1 MKFYPNDQG
10 TKATKR
16 TKLDNIKC
24 YSSNCHKQVY
34 LSKARSAEL
43 HGCMHPLS
51 FNRRGTYLTGC
62 VSKQKWTSKGFWIF
76 EKLPGYE
83 EMNLTNWTNR
93 VLVILAC
100 MQSFQNQAK
109 PRTLA
114 KKSAYPTAHLIK
126 VTANTL
132 WFLYLSNKHG
142 YLSHPLEPI

>member
-62 VSKQKWTSKGFWIF
+62 VSKQKWTSKGFDF
-76 EKLPGYE
+76 LKTSRLRRMEFNKL
-83 EMNLTNWTNR
+83 NKHW

>member
-62 VSKQKWTSKGFWIF
+62 VSKQKWTSKGFDF
-76 EKLPGYE
+76 LKTSRLRRMEFNKLNKQSAGNPCLYAE
-83 EMNLTNWTNR
+83 FPESSKTTNSGQEVCIPYSPFN
-93 VLVILAC
+93 
-100 MQSFQNQAK
+100 QSHSKYSMISLF
-109 PRTLA
+109 
-114 KKSAYPTAHLIK
+114 
-126 VTANTL
+126 V
-132 WFLYLSNKHG
+132 
-142 YLSHPLEPI
+142 

>member
-62 VSKQKWTSKGFWIF
+62 VSKQKWTSKGFDF
-76 EKLPGYE
+76 LKTSRLRRMEFNKLNKQSAVNPCLYAE
-83 EMNLTNWTNR
+83 FPESSKTTNSGQEVCIPYSPFN
-93 VLVILAC
+93 
-100 MQSFQNQAK
+100 QSHSKYSMISLF
-109 PRTLA
+109 
-114 KKSAYPTAHLIK
+114 
-126 VTANTL
+126 V
-132 WFLYLSNKHG
+132 
-142 YLSHPLEPI
+142 

>member
-1 MKFYPNDQG
+1 MKFYPNDHG

-76 EKLPGYE
+76 EKLPGCK
-83 EMNLTNWTNR
+83 EMNLTNRTNR
-93 VLVILAC
+93 VLLIPAC

-109 PRTLA
+109 TTNSGQEVCIPY
-114 KKSAYPTAHLIK
+114 SPF
-126 VTANTL
+126 NQ
-132 WFLYLSNKHG
+132 
-142 YLSHPLEPI
+142 SHSKYCMISLFV